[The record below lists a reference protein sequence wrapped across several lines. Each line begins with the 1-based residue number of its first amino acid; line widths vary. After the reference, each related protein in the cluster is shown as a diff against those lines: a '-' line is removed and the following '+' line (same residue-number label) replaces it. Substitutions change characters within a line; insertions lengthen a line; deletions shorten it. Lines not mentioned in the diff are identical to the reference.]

1 MDVVEIIVRYRQGFT
16 DGLIV
21 TLELAS
27 ITWCL
32 GLLGGSVI
40 GAAAHLSPKLFGWPL
55 RACALFLSSVP
66 FLVMLYWAHYPLQV
80 ILGVVIDPFITAS
93 ALLSLINIVLVA
105 EIWRNALD
113 DFPQEYVIAGR
124 VSGLTAIEIVRHIQ
138 FPLLFR
144 SALPMLLATQVA
156 VLQLT
161 LFASLISVE
170 ELFRVSQRIN
180 AAIQEPIEIYTA
192 LAVFFV
198 ALTMPIYVAA
208 LILRRQYTRDLSER

>member
-1 MDVVEIIVRYRQGFT
+1 
-16 DGLIV
+16 
-21 TLELAS
+21 
-27 ITWCL
+27 
-32 GLLGGSVI
+32 
-40 GAAAHLSPKLFGWPL
+40 
-55 RACALFLSSVP
+55 
-66 FLVMLYWAHYPLQV
+66 MLYWAHYPLQV